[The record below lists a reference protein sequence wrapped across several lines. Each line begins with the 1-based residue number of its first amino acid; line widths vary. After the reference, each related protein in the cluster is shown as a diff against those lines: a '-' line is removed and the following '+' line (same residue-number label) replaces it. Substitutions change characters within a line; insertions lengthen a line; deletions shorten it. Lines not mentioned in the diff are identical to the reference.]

1 MARFLSPEWFEDL
14 QRHADPAGPAGDD
27 PAAPPGTTV
36 VEQVVRATPD
46 GDVVYRIEVS
56 AGRARLVWPV
66 AGDAPPPDL
75 RITTD
80 WSTAVAVARGD
91 VSTQGA
97 LMQGRLRFSGRPERL
112 GLSAEALAGL
122 DPVPARVRSET
133 TYGEA

>member
-14 QRHADPAGPAGDD
+14 QRQAGPTGPAGDD
-27 PAAPPGTTV
+27 PTSSPGATV
-36 VEQVVRATPD
+36 VEQLVRAAPD

-80 WSTAVAVARGD
+80 WTTAVALARGEM
-91 VSTQGA
+91 STHGA
-97 LMQGRLRFSGRPERL
+97 LVQGLLRFSGRPEGL

-122 DPVPARVRSET
+122 DPVPPEVRSET
-133 TYGEA
+133 TYG